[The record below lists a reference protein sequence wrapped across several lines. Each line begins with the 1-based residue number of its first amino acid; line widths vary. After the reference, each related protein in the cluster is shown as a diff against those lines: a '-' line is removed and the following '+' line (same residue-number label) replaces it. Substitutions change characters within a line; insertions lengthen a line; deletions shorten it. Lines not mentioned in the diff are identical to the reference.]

1 MVTDA
6 AQGWGAW
13 HPEKGY
19 ADPVEPDDPIAWLSL
34 DAAAHSVTLDSGKI
48 CQCGTTVDLGAFKT
62 GDKVSM
68 SFADK
73 NGTSECC
80 EMHIAA

>member
-1 MVTDA
+1 MEMKRPAPDA
-6 AQGWGAW
+6 RPKTLGTI
-13 HPEKGY
+13 K
-19 ADPVEPDDPIAWLSL
+19 SL

-48 CQCGTTVDLGAFKT
+48 CQCGTTVDLGAFKS